1 MPDLVLP
8 PSDSDPRCVHCG
20 LCLDTCPTYRL
31 TGVEAESPR
40 GRLYLMNAVTEGSID
55 FNREVVDHLDSCLG
69 CLACESACPSGIR
82 YGQHIEEFR
91 PRIAKSSRTIVR
103 TVREFMAR
111 GGTNTTLLRVAR
123 AVATTLDKARLEA
136 LRRRVPGLGL
146 IPRSPQ
152 NTFRSRVPPPSEP
165 RLRVALLIGC
175 ITDEIRPSIT
185 NATINVLHRN
195 GVQVVPLP
203 RETCCGA
210 LDLHSGHSA
219 AATLAAA
226 GLCHRIDPASVDYI
240 VTTAA
245 GCGAMVRKYSDFV
258 KSRER
263 DFEVACWV
271 AKNARDVCE
280 LLVDIGVHVPQRGA
294 TKGRAVA
301 YHDACHLLHGCGVND
316 APRELLTAAGAK
328 WFDLGENTICCGSA
342 GVYTLL
348 HPREASRLARRKVEL
363 LTAAGASDLAV
374 GNIGCLMHMELAL
387 ARSGRRDINVW
398 HPVELLEAA
407 YQAEVGESA

>member
-1 MPDLVLP
+1 MPELAFP
-8 PSDSDPRCVHCG
+8 PHDSDPRCVHCG

-40 GRLYLMNAVTEGSID
+40 GRLYLMNAVTEGSIE

-82 YGQHIEEFR
+82 YGQHIEDFR
-91 PRIAKSSRTIVR
+91 PRIANSPRTILR
-103 TVREFMAR
+103 RARGFMAR
-111 GGTNTTLLRVAR
+111 AGSKTTLLRVAR
-123 AVATTLDKARLEA
+123 AVATVLDNAHLEA

-152 NTFRSRVPPPSEP
+152 NTFKSRVPPPSKP

-175 ITDEIRPSIT
+175 ITDEVRPSIT

-195 GVQVVPLP
+195 GVEVVPLP

-210 LDLHSGHSA
+210 LHLHSGNSA

-226 GLCHRIDPASVDYI
+226 GLCRQIDPSSVDYI

-245 GCGAMVRKYSDFV
+245 GCGAMVRKYGDFT

-263 DFEVACWV
+263 DFAIAAWV
-271 AKNARDVCE
+271 AENTRDVCE
-280 LLVDIGVHVPQRGA
+280 LLVEIGVQAPGRGV
-294 TKGRAVA
+294 TEQRAVA
-301 YHDACHLLHGCGVND
+301 YHDACHLLHGCGVAQ
-316 APRELLTAAGAK
+316 APRELLTTAGAQ
-328 WFDLGENTICCGSA
+328 WFDLGENAICCGSA

-348 HPREASRLARRKVEL
+348 HPRESLQLARRKVDL
-363 LTAAGASDLAV
+363 LIAAGASDLAI
-374 GNIGCLMHMELAL
+374 GNIGCLMQLEFAL
-387 ARSGRRDINVW
+387 ARAGRRDVNVW

-407 YQAEVGESA
+407 YQAEVGESG